1 MKKILSA
8 FAILAFFSISFTACK
23 KEKTKTASERIIGT
37 WQVNNVVYNDH
48 TNGAD
53 HISSSNDFTAA
64 DTYEFRKDGTVL
76 ANIQGQSDSSTY
88 SIAGE
93 NKLTIVADETYD
105 IKTLDDHSL
114 VIYFKDVT
122 GSDYEEVTISFK
134 R

>member
-8 FAILAFFSISFTACK
+8 FAILAFLSISFTACK

-37 WQVNNVVYNDH
+37 WQISNLVYNDH
-48 TNGAD
+48 NNGAD
-53 HISSSNDFTAA
+53 HIISSNDFATT
-64 DTYEFRKDGTVL
+64 DTYEFRKDGTVYE
-76 ANIQGQSDSSTY
+76 NYQGESDTSNYT
-88 SIAGE
+88 ITGE
-93 NKLTIVADETYD
+93 NKLMITDDATYD

-114 VIYFKDVT
+114 VLYAKVAT